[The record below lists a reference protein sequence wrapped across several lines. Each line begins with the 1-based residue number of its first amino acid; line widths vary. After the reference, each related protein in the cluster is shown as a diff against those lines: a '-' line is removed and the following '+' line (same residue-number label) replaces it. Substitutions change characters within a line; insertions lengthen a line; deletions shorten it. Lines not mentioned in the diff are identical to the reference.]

1 MNDTEQTL
9 LQPLQQLLAQA
20 DALMQLALAEDWDGL
35 QSQAENFQ
43 QQMTLLGDQS
53 YLGKLRQAGLVMQ
66 AQDLLLQIQLLNDQ
80 LDLMATNARDKV
92 SSELRQI
99 IQTNKAMDAYGR

>member
-1 MNDTEQTL
+1 MSNEHTL
-9 LQPLQQLLAQA
+9 LQPLQQLLAEA
-20 DALMQLALAEDWDGL
+20 DALMQLALEEDWDAL
-35 QSQAENFQ
+35 QTQAENFQ
-43 QQMTLLGDQS
+43 QQMALLGDQR
-53 YLGKLRQAGLVMQ
+53 YLGKLREAGLVVQ

>member
-1 MNDTEQTL
+1 MNDEQAL
-9 LQPLQQLLAQA
+9 LQPLQQLLAEA
-20 DALMQLALAEDWDGL
+20 DGLMQLALAEDWDGL

-43 QQMTLLGDQS
+43 QHMTLLGDQA
-53 YLGKLRQAGLVMQ
+53 YLVKLRQAGLATQ

-80 LDLMATNARDKV
+80 LDLMTSNARDKV

-99 IQTNKAMDAYGR
+99 IQSNKAMDAYGR